1 MSATLKQVRH
11 VDYHDECMLHCSQ
24 ILIISLFAASVVVEE
39 FGNKEEYGPLFIS
52 TLERFTNASSVMSL
66 NSSYVC
72 DQEPDLVEAYC
83 SFTSIFLHSS
93 SKV

>member
-1 MSATLKQVRH
+1 MSFYIIMTNICCKFL
-11 VDYHDECMLHCSQ
+11 L
-24 ILIISLFAASVVVEE
+24 LIITLYTASVIIEE

-52 TLERFTNASSVMSL
+52 TLERFTNASSIMAL

-83 SFTSIFLHSS
+83 NFTSIFLHNSP
-93 SKV
+93 KV